1 MILHLQR
8 VVSRVWANRD
18 EAAHV
23 AKMILRGFAILMPLH
38 EVALRELHSK
48 GKEYK
53 KRFGNLVPTFAMK
66 LRDHCVV
73 GFEDVMARIIL
84 VVIGILGNAD

>member
-8 VVSRVWANRD
+8 LVSRVWTDMD

-23 AKMILRGFAILMPLH
+23 AKMVLRRFAILMSLYKI
-38 EVALRELHSK
+38 VLRKLHSK

-53 KRFGNLVPTFAMK
+53 KRFGNLVPTLAME
-66 LRDHCVV
+66 LRNHCLVS
-73 GFEDVMARIIL
+73 FEDVMARITL
-84 VVIGILGNAD
+84 VVIGILGNVD